1 MLIIVKFTCV
11 FLLIR
16 RIIETAVD
24 NEQPRNVNSEAG
36 AQGEMFHLLAIAVRP
51 SRMKMIIFIDTSIGT
66 KMTDE
71 ADSWVEFSCG
81 SGERL
86 YDGWLAETRD
96 WRDWWVW
103 PYVLRVGWG
112 AVHRRQLSL

>member
-51 SRMKMIIFIDTSIGT
+51 SRMKMIILIDTSIGT

-86 YDGWLAETRD
+86 YNGWLAETRD
-96 WRDWWVW
+96 
-103 PYVLRVGWG
+103 
-112 AVHRRQLSL
+112 